1 MSDETTQ
8 AQPVA
13 APATEETKKDEATP
27 TEQAAS

>member
-13 APATEETKKDEATP
+13 APATEEKKEEGT